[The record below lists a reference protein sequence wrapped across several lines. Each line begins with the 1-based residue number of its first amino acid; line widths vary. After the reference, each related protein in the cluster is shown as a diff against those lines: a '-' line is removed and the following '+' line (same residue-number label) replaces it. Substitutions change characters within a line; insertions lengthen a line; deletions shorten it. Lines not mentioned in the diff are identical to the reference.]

1 MSTLTNTQNRIE
13 GVATLKL
20 WWVALAAGAAA
31 LLGNLI
37 IFFVGQNLL
46 GLSLMIPQAPGS
58 STALVPLTI
67 GPIVGASIVPAIGAA
82 VLLAI
87 LGRFVKRP
95 FRVFQ
100 IVAAVILLLSFGGPL
115 NLPIGG
121 AEKVVMVVM
130 HVVTAAV
137 IVGVLSVLGRKQ

>member
-1 MSTLTNTQNRIE
+1 
-13 GVATLKL
+13 L

-82 VLLAI
+82 VLLAV